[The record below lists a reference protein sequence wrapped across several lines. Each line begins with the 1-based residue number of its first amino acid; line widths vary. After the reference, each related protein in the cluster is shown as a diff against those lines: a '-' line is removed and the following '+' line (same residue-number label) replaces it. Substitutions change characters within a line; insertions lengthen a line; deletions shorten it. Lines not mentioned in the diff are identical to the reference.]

1 MVPTLPLQTGPGL
14 AVSVAFVLV
23 GVGVLAVFA
32 RRSVGRLFTM
42 LRTETRSVAG
52 VEPGLVEVEGEVV
65 PAGETVTGRT
75 FGNNTD
81 EAVVTQYRR
90 SGGPNDDGRDFTLPV
105 PQQFAPELLNEETA
119 VPFYV
124 EDDTGQVLV
133 DPAYADVSLESD
145 YSRSDELTDQ
155 TTVEAVL
162 EPGEHV
168 YVLGHA
174 VPAEEYPQRAT
185 HRGGIVRSI
194 LRFLRGGGQRTAEEA
209 LDGEDL
215 LITRTSSAAEF
226 FISDTSERRGMLRL
240 GLMATFWTLSGLI
253 AVGGGV
259 YFLVDGLLGL

>member
-1 MVPTLPLQTGPGL
+1 MLPGL
-14 AVSVAFVLV
+14 EHRLDGRLVAQVVVPAVVGVEADV
-23 GVGVLAVFA
+23 GVGRVDQDPPGVVLD
-32 RRSVGRLFTM
+32 
-42 LRTETRSVAG
+42 
-52 VEPGLVEVEGEVV
+52 VEGDHGLLV
-65 PAGETVTGRT
+65 
-75 FGNNTD
+75 
-81 EAVVTQYRR
+81 
-90 SGGPNDDGRDFTLPV
+90 
-105 PQQFAPELLNEETA
+105 QQFAPELLNEETA